1 MHKVLWVIFKY
12 LNHLR
17 LVYMFKIFKTP
28 EFKKAI
34 NFYKDGIKENRKSF
48 LISMGSAVVWC
59 FLIVIQPYI
68 IKRIIDDA
76 IVIENRQML
85 IIFISFM
92 LIAGYLRASSI
103 GIRRYFSMHVSF
115 NVEAGIRNRIFT
127 HMQKLAF
134 QYHDKVPTGE
144 LMARA
149 SSDASQVRLA
159 YAIAPLASANI
170 LLLIILSI
178 TLLSLSLPLGALVLL
193 SIPSV
198 LWLASNFSSKAL
210 GISLRV
216 KEAEAQ
222 MTTEVEEQL
231 GGIRVV
237 KAFGNEDLA
246 SSKVETAISGIYNS
260 SLEYL
265 QLRTK
270 FIPMFELIPMVIT
283 LLVLLLGGYLSIN
296 NFITLG
302 DFIAFTQYVFLLLW
316 PLRITAWFLSEI
328 PSSVTAGNRILD
340 LLNETPSIV
349 DGNSSESFPET
360 GSGSLKFSNVNF
372 RYGDEKIFDNLSFEI
387 DGKKTVAIVGS
398 TGSGKSTLAYLLP
411 RLYDIESGKI
421 EIDGVDIHNVK
432 LDELRSQVSLAFEES
447 FLFSNSAKD
456 NISLGSDKATQ
467 QQIEN
472 AALIARAHEFIA
484 QLPESYETKVGE
496 RGFGLSGGQRQRIAL
511 ARAILRKPRILILDD
526 ALSAVDASTEEEI
539 RNQLKKVMSNMT
551 TLIITNRVP
560 TIELCDEVIFLEN
573 GKVRG
578 QGNHTK
584 LIEEIESYKSLF
596 LESQTSGFK
605 NER

>member
-1 MHKVLWVIFKY
+1 
-12 LNHLR
+12 
-17 LVYMFKIFKTP
+17 MFKVFKTP
-28 EFKKAI
+28 EFKKAV

-48 LISMGSAVVWC
+48 VISMGSAVIWC

-76 IVIENRQML
+76 IVLENRQML
-85 IIFISFM
+85 IILISFM
-92 LIAGYLRASSI
+92 LIAGYLRASTI
-103 GIRRYFSMHVSF
+103 GIRRYFSMHVSY

-127 HMQKLAF
+127 HMQKLAYNF
-134 QYHDKVPTGE
+134 HDKVPTGE

-159 YAIAPLASANI
+159 FAIAPLATANI
-170 LLLIILSI
+170 LLLVILSI

-193 SIPSV
+193 SIPAV

-246 SSKVETAISGIYNS
+246 ASKVETAISSIYDT

-265 QLRTK
+265 NLRTK
-270 FIPMFELIPMVIT
+270 FVPMFELIPMVIT

-296 NFITLG
+296 EFITLG

-340 LLNETPSIV
+340 LLNESPSIV
-349 DGNSSESFPET
+349 DGSSDETFPET
-360 GSGSLKFSNVNF
+360 GNGSLKFSNVDF
-372 RYGDEKIFDNLSFEI
+372 RYGDDKIFDNLSFEI
-387 DGKKTVAIVGS
+387 EGKKTVAIVGS

-447 FLFSNSAKD
+447 FLFSNSARE
-456 NISLGSDKATQ
+456 NISLGSDEASQ
-467 QQIEN
+467 EQVEN

-496 RGFGLSGGQRQRIAL
+496 RGYGLSGGQRQRIAL

-539 RNQLKKVMSNMT
+539 RNELKQVMSNMT

-578 QGNHTK
+578 QGSHNK
-584 LIEEIESYKSLF
+584 LIEEIQSYKSLF
-596 LESQTSGFK
+596 LESQTSGSK
-605 NER
+605 NDR

>member
-1 MHKVLWVIFKY
+1 
-12 LNHLR
+12 
-17 LVYMFKIFKTP
+17 MFKVFKTP
-28 EFKKAI
+28 EFKKAV
-34 NFYKDGIKENRKSF
+34 NFYKDGIKENKRSF
-48 LISMGSAVVWC
+48 IISMGSAVVWC

-76 IVIENRQML
+76 IILENRQML
-85 IIFISFM
+85 IILISFM
-92 LIAGYLRASSI
+92 LLAGYLRASTI
-103 GIRRYFSMHVSF
+103 GIRRYFSMHVSY

-127 HMQKLAF
+127 HMQKLAYN
-134 QYHDKVPTGE
+134 YHDKVPTGE

-159 YAIAPLASANI
+159 FAIAPLATANI

-193 SIPSV
+193 SIPAV
-198 LWLASNFSSKAL
+198 LWLASSFSSKAL

-246 SSKVETAISGIYNS
+246 ASKVETAITSIYDT

-265 QLRTK
+265 NLRTK
-270 FIPMFELIPMVIT
+270 FVPMFELIPMVIT

-296 NFITLG
+296 EFITLG

-340 LLNETPSIV
+340 LLNESPSIV
-349 DGNSSESFPET
+349 DGSSDETFPET
-360 GSGSLKFSNVNF
+360 GNGSLKFSNVNF
-372 RYGDEKIFDNLSFEI
+372 RYGEDKIFDNLSFEI
-387 DGKKTVAIVGS
+387 EGKKTVAIVGS

-421 EIDGVDIHNVK
+421 EIDGIDIHNVK
-432 LDELRSQVSLAFEES
+432 LAELRSQVSLAFEES
-447 FLFSNSAKD
+447 FLFSNSARE
-456 NISLGSDKATQ
+456 NISLGSDEASQ
-467 QQIEN
+467 EQVEN

-496 RGFGLSGGQRQRIAL
+496 RGYGLSGGQRQRIAL
-511 ARAILRKPRILILDD
+511 ARAILRQPRILILDD

-539 RNQLKKVMSNMT
+539 RNELKQVMSNMT

-578 QGNHTK
+578 QGSHNK
-584 LIEEIESYKSLF
+584 LIEEIQSYKSLF
-596 LESQTSGFK
+596 LENQTSGSK

>member
-1 MHKVLWVIFKY
+1 
-12 LNHLR
+12 
-17 LVYMFKIFKTP
+17 MFKVFKTP
-28 EFKKAI
+28 EFKKAV
-34 NFYKDGIKENRKSF
+34 NFYKDGIKENKRSF
-48 LISMGSAVVWC
+48 IISMGSAVVWC

-76 IVIENRQML
+76 IILENRQML
-85 IIFISFM
+85 IILISFM
-92 LIAGYLRASSI
+92 LLAGYLRASTI
-103 GIRRYFSMHVSF
+103 GIRRYFSMHVSY

-127 HMQKLAF
+127 HMQKLAYN
-134 QYHDKVPTGE
+134 YHDKVPTGE

-159 YAIAPLASANI
+159 FAIAPLATANI

-193 SIPSV
+193 SIPAV

-246 SSKVETAISGIYNS
+246 ASKVETAITSIYDT

-265 QLRTK
+265 NLRTK
-270 FIPMFELIPMVIT
+270 FVPMFELIPMVIT

-296 NFITLG
+296 EFITLG

-340 LLNETPSIV
+340 LLNESPSIV
-349 DGNSSESFPET
+349 DGSSDETFPET
-360 GSGSLKFSNVNF
+360 GNGSLKFSNVNF
-372 RYGDEKIFDNLSFEI
+372 CYGEDKIFDNLSFEI
-387 DGKKTVAIVGS
+387 EGKKTVAIVGS

-432 LDELRSQVSLAFEES
+432 LAELRSQVSLAFEES
-447 FLFSNSAKD
+447 FLFSNSARE
-456 NISLGSDKATQ
+456 NISLGSDEASQ
-467 QQIEN
+467 EQVEN

-496 RGFGLSGGQRQRIAL
+496 RGYGLSGGQRQRIAL
-511 ARAILRKPRILILDD
+511 ARAILRQPRILILDD

-539 RNQLKKVMSNMT
+539 RNELKQVMSNMT

-560 TIELCDEVIFLEN
+560 TIELCDEVIFLEK

-578 QGNHTK
+578 QGSHNK
-584 LIEEIESYKSLF
+584 LIEEIQSYKSLF
-596 LESQTSGFK
+596 LENQTSGSK

>member
-1 MHKVLWVIFKY
+1 
-12 LNHLR
+12 
-17 LVYMFKIFKTP
+17 MFKVFKTP
-28 EFKKAI
+28 EFKKAV
-34 NFYKDGIKENRKSF
+34 NFYKDGIKENRRSF
-48 LISMGSAVVWC
+48 IISMGSAVVWC

-76 IVIENRQML
+76 IILENRQML
-85 IIFISFM
+85 IILISFM
-92 LIAGYLRASSI
+92 LLAGYLRASTI
-103 GIRRYFSMHVSF
+103 GIRRYFSMHVSY

-127 HMQKLAF
+127 HMQKLAYN
-134 QYHDKVPTGE
+134 YHDKVPTGE

-159 YAIAPLASANI
+159 FAIAPLATANI

-193 SIPSV
+193 SIPAV

-246 SSKVETAISGIYNS
+246 ASKVETAITSIYDT

-265 QLRTK
+265 NLRTK
-270 FIPMFELIPMVIT
+270 FVPMFELIPMVIT

-296 NFITLG
+296 DFITLG

-340 LLNETPSIV
+340 LLNESPSIV
-349 DGNSSESFPET
+349 DGSSDEAFPKT
-360 GSGSLKFSNVNF
+360 GNGSLKFSNVNF
-372 RYGDEKIFDNLSFEI
+372 RYGNDKIFDNLSFEI
-387 DGKKTVAIVGS
+387 EGKKTVAIVGS

-432 LDELRSQVSLAFEES
+432 LAELRSQVSLAFEES
-447 FLFSNSAKD
+447 FLFSNSARE
-456 NISLGSDKATQ
+456 NISLGSDEASQ
-467 QQIEN
+467 EQVEN

-496 RGFGLSGGQRQRIAL
+496 RGYGLSGGQRQRIAL
-511 ARAILRKPRILILDD
+511 ARAILRQPRILILDD

-539 RNQLKKVMSNMT
+539 RNELKQVMSNMT

-578 QGNHTK
+578 QGSHNK
-584 LIEEIESYKSLF
+584 LIEEIQSYKSLF
-596 LESQTSGFK
+596 LENQTSGSK